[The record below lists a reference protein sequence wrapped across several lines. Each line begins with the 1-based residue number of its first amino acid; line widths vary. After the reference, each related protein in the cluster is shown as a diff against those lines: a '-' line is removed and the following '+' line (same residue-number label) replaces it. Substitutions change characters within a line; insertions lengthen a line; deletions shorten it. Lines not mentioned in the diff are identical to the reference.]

1 MPQNPHGATQTD
13 ERTCQKHITSN
24 YPQKDSRG
32 IISTVSPCVSSA
44 AADGT
49 VLTIDTRWARWTD
62 GQTTDGCFTLHA
74 TDVDSIINRHKITHQ
89 VLKTEVFRVACDH
102 WRSTFCQRS
111 WMILCSSALQILYA
125 MQTSKPLF
133 SYLRMPTKWHRSHL
147 PTAAASNRSISPA
160 NLAAADKNQTVA
172 AIGQTNG
179 QTDRQTDRFIDPAVY
194 SIRI

>member
-13 ERTCQKHITSN
+13 KRTCQKHITSN

-49 VLTIDTRWARWTD
+49 VLTIDTRWARRTD

-74 TDVDSIINRHKITHQ
+74 TDVASIINRHKMTHQ

-111 WMILCSSALQILYA
+111 WMILCSSALQILSA
-125 MQTSKPLF
+125 MQTILRSLF
-133 SYLRMPTKWHRSHL
+133 SYLRMPTKWHCSHF
-147 PTAAASNRSISPA
+147 AASNRSISPA

-179 QTDRQTDRFIDPAVY
+179 QTDGHRTVL
-194 SIRI
+194 